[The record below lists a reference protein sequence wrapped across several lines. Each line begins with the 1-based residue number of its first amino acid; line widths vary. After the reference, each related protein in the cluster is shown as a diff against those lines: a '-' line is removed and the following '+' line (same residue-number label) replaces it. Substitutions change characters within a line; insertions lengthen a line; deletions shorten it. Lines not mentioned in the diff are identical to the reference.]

1 MMDTNVQTE
10 APKPKESWVPTQK
23 TTGGAF
29 GGALAVVLIWVLKV
43 TTHVEMPPEIAA
55 AFAVVVT
62 SAVAYL
68 IPARS

>member
-1 MMDTNVQTE
+1 MEDTYIHSE
-10 APKPKESWVPTQK
+10 PPKPRESWVPTPE
-23 TTGGAF
+23 TTGVAF

-43 TTHVEMPPEIAA
+43 TTSLDIPPEIAA
-55 AFAVVVT
+55 AFGVVVT

>member
-1 MMDTNVQTE
+1 MDDTHIQSDP
-10 APKPKESWVPTQK
+10 PKPKESWVPTQK

-43 TTHVEMPPEIAA
+43 TTQVEMPPEIAA
-55 AFAVVVT
+55 AFGVIVT